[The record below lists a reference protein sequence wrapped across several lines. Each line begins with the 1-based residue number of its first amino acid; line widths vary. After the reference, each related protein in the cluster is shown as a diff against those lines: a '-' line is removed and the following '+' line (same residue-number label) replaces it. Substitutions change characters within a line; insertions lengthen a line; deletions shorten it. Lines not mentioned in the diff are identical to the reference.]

1 MWQVASGCDFESSK
15 LINSSHRGCVMLQT
29 SKYRPERRIVRR
41 SISSRQSFEKRT
53 FDIVAAIAGLLILS
67 PLILLISLG
76 IRIESAGPI
85 LCRHKRYNANSAEF
99 DIFQFRTTFVDPSKH
114 RPDDIKRI
122 TGFGQI
128 LRRSGAHKLPQLI
141 SVLCGEMSIV
151 GTHLFTNAPGKPFLL
166 LDLHEAKPGLV
177 TLQHAN
183 GDQCQIADAAMSIDR
198 CIDCDRYY
206 TENRSFFLDME
217 ILFHT
222 FLSKTTYL

>member
-1 MWQVASGCDFESSK
+1 MRQVASGCDFESSK
-15 LINSSHRGCVMLQT
+15 SISSLHRGCVMLRT
-29 SKYRPERRIVRR
+29 SEYRPERRIVRR
-41 SISSRQSFEKRT
+41 SISSRQSFEKRA
-53 FDIVAAIAGLLILS
+53 FDIVVAIAGLLILS

-76 IRIESAGPI
+76 IRIESAGSI
-85 LCRHKRYNANSAEF
+85 LCRHKRYNANSTEF
-99 DIFQFRTTFVDPSKH
+99 EIFQFRTTLVDRSKH
-114 RPDDIKRI
+114 RPDEIERI

-128 LRRSGAHKLPQLI
+128 LRRSRMDKLPQLI

-177 TLQHAN
+177 TLQHSN
-183 GDQCQIADAAMSIDR
+183 GDRCQIADAAISTDR
-198 CIDCDRYY
+198 CIDCDLYY
-206 TENRSFFLDME
+206 IENRSLFLDME

>member
-1 MWQVASGCDFESSK
+1 LRRGFGDASAG
-15 LINSSHRGCVMLQT
+15 VTQT
-29 SKYRPERRIVRR
+29 LLVPIIGIGNVSDLSTAKG
-41 SISSRQSFEKRT
+41 SNT
-53 FDIVAAIAGLLILS
+53 FLAIAPA
-67 PLILLISLG
+67 PLNAKRCALAIVIASFVGFCALVPFTRVPLP
-76 IRIESAGPI
+76 RIEAFIPI
-85 LCRHKRYNANSAEF
+85 SEA
-99 DIFQFRTTFVDPSKH
+99 IF
-114 RPDDIKRI
+114 
-122 TGFGQI
+122 G
-128 LRRSGAHKLPQLI
+128 
-141 SVLCGEMSIV
+141 
-151 GTHLFTNAPGKPFLL
+151 